1 MSGTKA
7 RTVRNLLTALLVVS
21 CLVFSVSV
29 YAAGQDNGRGRE
41 RDDRRQAAAER
52 PAAPDAKRAEPQRP
66 AQRSDQARATQPAP
80 QSQAGRPA
88 QSGGRIWQERKWQAP
103 ASVRQ
108 APFRLESR
116 GSAPARAP
124 SAGQNRAWQR
134 GERATPYRLYSAP
147 EQRLPDGSSGAEPQR
162 PSAPQDRPLSQP
174 WRVDT
179 GRPAVEPERDAD
191 AKRPPAAQDRPKAQP
206 YRAERPQVNR
216 EPQREQERAR
226 GPQAGPQTPAQQ
238 GKGRLH
244 SVPEAQFRGPDADRN
259 VRIVKPED
267 RQRVQTQLRD
277 RVQSR
282 NRERAGLIR
291 GRPTVDMVG
300 NPISAD
306 TTILV
311 RDNISRLSIGFTHL
325 RRTHGDPTFVY
336 LFAPRNPR
344 DYWNGYW
351 DGYADGYS
359 AGRQHWRGHRT
370 VVYFYYG
377 YYWSDP
383 FWFAFYYPGYY
394 PAVYHYWGWSPAWV
408 YPDRCYYAPAEY
420 LYAPATPY
428 RYYGVGSR
436 VDQQG
441 ADQALRDIRRAWLDS
456 DISTLAYHLTD
467 EVDIRVYFDGEYEYS
482 TTTEDYYAMTADAVA
497 TTQTVTLTFDRPIWL
512 SAYEFFVTGH
522 HVFYDPNGDKQ
533 AVYVSYRLR
542 NLGGEWYIVSIGSS
556 LDPIRHQYSDFR
568 Y

>member
-1 MSGTKA
+1 
-7 RTVRNLLTALLVVS
+7 LLTALLVVPG
-21 CLVFSVSV
+21 LVFSVSA
-29 YAAGQDNGRGRE
+29 YAAGQDNERGRK

-52 PAAPDAKRAEPQRP
+52 PAVPDAKRAEPQRP
-66 AQRSDQARATQPAP
+66 AQPSGQARATQPAP

-88 QSGGRIWQERKWQAP
+88 QGGGRIWQEQRWQAP
-103 ASVRQ
+103 AGVRQ
-108 APFRLESR
+108 APFRLEPRS
-116 GSAPARAP
+116 PAP
-124 SAGQNRAWQR
+124 SARESRGWQR
-134 GERATPYRLYSAP
+134 GEQATPYRLYSAP
-147 EQRLPDGSSGAEPQR
+147 EQRRPDRSRGAEQQR

-179 GRPAVEPERDAD
+179 ERPALEPERDAD

-206 YRAERPQVNR
+206 YRAERPQPDR
-216 EPQREQERAR
+216 QPQPGQERAR
-226 GPQAGPQTPAQQ
+226 GPEADRRGQTPAPQE
-238 GKGRLH
+238 KGRLH
-244 SVPEAQFRGPDADRN
+244 SVPEAQFRGPEADRN

-277 RVQSR
+277 RVREQ
-282 NRERAGLIR
+282 NRDRTRLTR
-291 GRPTVDMVG
+291 GRPTVDIVG
-300 NPISAD
+300 NPIATD

-311 RDNISRLSIGFTHL
+311 RDNISRLSVGFTRL

-336 LFAPRNPR
+336 VFAPRNSR
-344 DYWNGYW
+344 DYWDGYW
-351 DGYADGYS
+351 DGYTDGYS
-359 AGRQHWRGHRT
+359 AGRDRWHGHRT

-408 YPDRCYYAPAEY
+408 YPERCYYAPADY
-420 LYAPATPY
+420 IYVPTTPY
-428 RYYGVGSR
+428 RYYGASYY
-436 VDQQG
+436 VDQRG
-441 ADQALRDIRRAWLDS
+441 ADEALRDIRRAWIDS
-456 DISTLAYHLTD
+456 DISTFAYHLTD

-482 TTTEDYYAMTADAVA
+482 TATEDYYAMTADAMA
-497 TTQTVTLTFDRPIWL
+497 TTQTMTLTFDQPIWL
-512 SAYEFFVTGH
+512 SGYEFFVTGR

-542 NLGGEWYIVSIGSS
+542 KLGGEWYIVSVGSS